1 MHTLSSAEAAGL
13 SEAQTKMLLLMLL
26 RGCLRDVAGVM
37 LARGL
42 PLKYAA
48 KLLLSL
54 AVRQT
59 RMREILASYERAHLS
74 SSAAAAPSPEE
85 AMREIKE
92 VVLLITSDA
101 VVREVSPEAGEAMR
115 TDLFLLKLA
124 KVLPEAYLDS
134 FRDRGMA
141 LDEIMREMGER
152 GDQLES
158 AFRLAA
164 SAATDSAAGTVKK
177 KRDAEIKATEG
188 AAKVGE
194 GKGGAGQGPVSE
206 LVDLEIGTAI
216 EKEGGIDKREEPAP
230 EILRAEDRKGLLV
243 EDRFKSQPRRQRTSQ
258 EGKESLDRLLEE
270 ASLAGSLGDD
280 SSSYASDTD
289 EEELESSS
297 SYSAGEEGLTSLPPH
312 AKGGKSR
319 SRVVVTAKTSAD
331 ENPEFV
337 DPHEYEDVSEGM
349 EVEKEE
355 EEEYYHDQGAAS
367 SSSSTS
373 SMTLGGQVTPAMQ
386 GGQVQMSSQKMEEE
400 EEEDDYDPPPPV
412 TERISES
419 SEESKRYDELYDKMV
434 DEGKM

>member
-74 SSAAAAPSPEE
+74 AAALLSPEE

-141 LDEIMREMGER
+141 LDEIMMKMGER

-164 SAATDSAAGTVKK
+164 SATTDSAAGTVKK
-177 KRDAEIKATEG
+177 KRDAEVKATEG
-188 AAKVGE
+188 AAKAGQ

-216 EKEGGIDKREEPAP
+216 EKEGGIDKKEEPAP
-230 EILRAEDRKGLLV
+230 AMRAEDRKGLLV

-270 ASLAGSLGDD
+270 ASLKGSFGD
-280 SSSYASDTD
+280 SSSYASDT

-297 SYSAGEEGLTSLPPH
+297 SDSAGEEELTSLPPH
-312 AKGGKSR
+312 MKSAKSR

-331 ENPEFV
+331 GDPEFF
-337 DPHEYEDVSEGM
+337 DPHEYEDVSDGM
-349 EVEKEE
+349 EVEEE
-355 EEEYYHDQGAAS
+355 EEEDYYHGQGATS
-367 SSSSTS
+367 SSSPK
-373 SMTLGGQVTPAMQ
+373 TLGGEVTPAMQ
-386 GGQVQMSSQKMEEE
+386 GGQVQMSSQKGEE